1 MATPMKHISWIA
13 VIMSCLVMPVAA
25 LAHAHLVQSEP
36 ADGSTVSVLPDH
48 FLLVFSESAHLTALR
63 IQKEGDAS
71 PTKIE
76 SLPKNASDRFLIP
89 APHLAPGVYTLTFRN
104 VASDDNHVMS
114 GSIRFTIPGDAK
126 PAIAPGK

>member
-1 MATPMKHISWIA
+1 MKRISCIA
-13 VIMSCLVMPVAA
+13 VIISSFVMPVAA
-25 LAHAHLVQSEP
+25 LAHAHLVQSDP

-76 SLPKNASDRFLIP
+76 PLPKNASVRFLIP
-89 APHLAPGVYTLTFRN
+89 APNLTPGVYTLTFRN
-104 VASDDNHVMS
+104 VATDDDHVMS
-114 GSIRFTIPGDAK
+114 GSIRFTIPGAAK
-126 PAIAPGK
+126 PASAPGK